1 MGTATSSPLPENQ
14 NLIVND
20 SPRICTLSSESV
32 SQELDNNDGGIF
44 QTNSILEMVWI
55 TKPKVGNML

>member
-1 MGTATSSPLPENQ
+1 MGTATSSPSPENQ

-20 SPRICTLSSESV
+20 SSRIFTLSSESV